1 MRVFRTMRQIFGA
14 HIPVITAFS
23 IFAAPASAQAE
34 YPPQVLDFVG
44 GNSSNNALLWL
55 NFDFGET
62 APVAVQLNGDANTR
76 TSLRSFEFFKNIC
89 GANLQLDV
97 IAADT
102 NRGEIIIYP
111 TGRNISMPLP
121 CAGGACASP
130 ARPDGLSSSNER
142 LLAVAETGTAGTVPG
157 VWIYEP
163 GCAGTA
169 PQFESLYGGQLF
181 TAEGPVTG
189 IADTEFV
196 KVLGG
201 GLTAGDLLV
210 LTSNP
215 TTIARIKAA
224 DIKKLRDN
232 GQALTSAGASAEVL
246 VGSSF
251 FGDTSP
257 TGMAFVPGTAGI
269 GGKDTPSESED
280 LLVTLSGGRVLKF
293 TFTQNASTL
302 ARGFEQETFVDGL
315 GNGPLGIAAGTRDDK
330 TYMIVADRQQGRFY
344 RYELFVQPDGDLP
357 LPSAGYVPVEIKG
370 GVQNP
375 QGVAI
380 NSDFYSAANCTGGT
394 GCEVRRTA
402 ELQFITE
409 LDLKDNSVFANIF
422 VVPDTPDLRDR
433 RGFLQLSQVSDE
445 FDTKF
450 MIPPSC
456 RGFPLP
462 DDPSTSVLVVLGI
475 NTDVRLDAGEFA
487 QTTERA
493 NQIIAELGECTE
505 TGARLYY
512 HPDAFD
518 AASEPERGRLYDTT
532 YDCENPSRSIS
543 REYSPIVL
551 CADNFFLQVRASS
564 SKPKITGKL
573 AKSVQAE
580 VNLRTDNL
588 QVVVNL
594 PGSAVTPVDSAYSS
608 LQAELSAYLA
618 AAKNYV
624 KRNQYLEASLEYD
637 KGAISVAKSKAAILS
652 PATLY
657 GDLLGRFLSLAFFT
671 KESLSGG
678 ESVYS
683 VPVDVCGVESTLASC
698 PPPP

>member
-1 MRVFRTMRQIFGA
+1 MHVFSSMRQILGA
-14 HIPVITAFS
+14 QIPVLTAFS
-23 IFAAPASAQAE
+23 VLAAPALVQAE
-34 YPPQVLDFVG
+34 DAPQVLDFVG

-55 NFDFGET
+55 NFGET
-62 APVAVQLNGDANTR
+62 GPAAVQLNDDANTR
-76 TSLRSFEFFKNIC
+76 TSLRSFEFFKNNC
-89 GANLQLDV
+89 GVNLQLDV

-111 TGRNISMPLP
+111 TGRGISSPLP
-121 CAGGACASP
+121 CAEGACPGP

-142 LLAVAETGTAGTVPG
+142 LLAAAETGTAGTVPG

-163 GCAGTA
+163 GCFGAE
-169 PQFESLYGGQLF
+169 PQFESLYGGQLL

-196 KVLGG
+196 RVLGG

-215 TTIARIKAA
+215 TTIARVRAA
-224 DIKKLRDN
+224 DIRNLREN
-232 GQALTSAGASAEVL
+232 GQALTTAGAPAEVL

-251 FGDTSP
+251 FGGSSP

-280 LLVTLSGGRVLKF
+280 LLVTLSGGSVLRI
-293 TFTQNASTL
+293 TFTQDTSTL
-302 ARGFEQETFVDGL
+302 ARGFTQEIFVDGL
-315 GNGPLGIAAGTRDDK
+315 GNGPLGIAAGTRNDK

-344 RYELFVQPDGDLP
+344 RYELFVEPDGNLP
-357 LPSAGYVPVEIKG
+357 PPLDGYVPDEIKD

-380 NSDFYSAANCTGGT
+380 NSDFYSAANCASGT
-394 GCEVRRTA
+394 GCEIRRTA

-445 FDTKF
+445 FDPKF
-450 MIPPSC
+450 LVPPSC

-475 NTDVRLDAGEFA
+475 NTDVRLGAGEFA

-493 NQIIAELGECTE
+493 NQIIAELGECTV

-512 HPDAFD
+512 HPDAFNP
-518 AASEPERGRLYDTT
+518 ASEPEKGRLYDTT
-532 YDCENPSRSIS
+532 YHCENPSRSIS

-551 CADNFFLQVRASS
+551 CADDFFLQVRSS
-564 SKPKITGKL
+564 TSKPKITGKL

-594 PGSAVTPVDSAYSS
+594 LGQGVPAVAPGYTS

-618 AAKNYV
+618 AAKEHV
-624 KRNQYLEASLEYD
+624 RRNRYLEASLEYD
-637 KGAISVAKSKAAILS
+637 KGAISVANSKASITS
-652 PATLY
+652 PTTLY

-671 KESLSGG
+671 KDSLS
-678 ESVYS
+678 EVTYS
-683 VPVDVCGVESTLASC
+683 VPGAVCDVESTLASC
-698 PPPP
+698 PSSP